1 MTIELDLKSFVFGAT
16 GFVGREV
23 VRQLCVR
30 GTRTIAHV
38 RPDSKQLE
46 NWRARF
52 SEMGATIDVTP
63 WEVDALAARMRE
75 LRPTQIYIL
84 IGTTRGKAKADG
96 VDGNI
101 YERVDLGLTT
111 MVVDAVKQAAL
122 VPAPRIVYLSSVGA
136 DAGARSAYLRARG
149 RAEEAVKGSGAPW
162 VIARPS
168 IITGDRDDSR
178 IGERTAAVVG
188 DGLLAVARGLF
199 GPWGG
204 KKLRDR
210 YRSTTP
216 DVLAS
221 ALIRIGEEPE
231 VGIVVDGAGLR

>member
-1 MTIELDLKSFVFGAT
+1 MNDASGPAFVLGAT

-30 GTRTIAHV
+30 GARAFAHV
-38 RPDSKQLE
+38 RPDSKQLAD
-46 NWRARF
+46 WQTRF
-52 SEMGATIDVTP
+52 GELGAT
-63 WEVDALAARMRE
+63 VDTTAWDAAALAARWHE
-75 LRPTQIYIL
+75 LKPAQVYVL

-101 YERVDLGLTT
+101 YERVDLGLTKL
-111 MVVDAVKQAAL
+111 AIEAARASE
-122 VPAPRIVYLSSVGA
+122 VAPRVVYLSSVGA

-149 RAEEAVKGSGAPW
+149 QAEDAVTASGLPW
-162 VIARPS
+162 AIARPS
-168 IITGDRDDSR
+168 IITGERDDSR
-178 IGERTAAVVG
+178 FGERSAAIVG

-204 KKLRDR
+204 KRLRER

-221 ALIRIGEEPE
+221 ALIRIGEAPE
-231 VGIVVDGAGLR
+231 HDVIVDGSALR